1 MVTWLATPSAAL
13 AFHVDLKVM
22 RTRVKVEQ
30 RRLAD
35 RRSSE
40 LTLHAVALA
49 IQGQVLAT
57 AVFHQL
63 AWWVATYFIRTS
75 FIDKSGLNGVNNQYK
90 ISQITECLIYL
101 IC

>member
-13 AFHVDLKVM
+13 AFHIDLKVM
-22 RTRVKVEQ
+22 RTGVKVEQ

-40 LTLHAVALA
+40 LTLHAVALG
-49 IQGQVLAT
+49 IQGQISTT
-57 AVFHQL
+57 AEFHQS
-63 AWWVATYFIRTS
+63 AWWVVMYFICTS

-90 ISQITECLIYL
+90 ISQIIECLIYL